1 MIISQIF
8 LYFTIFILFQTEGL
22 LLAVSI
28 FGSFIQHQLF
38 SQEKLFTLSN
48 PSIEFPCDNPKKA
61 DTIPNRLLKLLE
73 EKLNEDPEKDILD
86 KNILYCVMSFRPL
99 DIDLAIKVLCQVLAK
114 FVEETTD
121 LEKMYI
127 SVRCLSELMSP
138 REFLENMMDPQNGNL
153 VPKLSQWIG
162 DKWACQILA
171 VILAKAE
178 LDDQSLTN
186 NWIQRNLIGPLH
198 GQVLIEVLHKN
209 LSQADRDLRFWILTC
224 LTKMYPKIEVYQIMF
239 NAEATEITDD
249 RERVK
254 HLTNLS
260 WDSPCVQALHDQN
273 NQIKMSIFRFLLA
286 QFSINF
292 KRLWAPTL
300 KVIDSFVS
308 GWEDWNNIWITW

>member
-1 MIISQIF
+1 
-8 LYFTIFILFQTEGL
+8 
-22 LLAVSI
+22 
-28 FGSFIQHQLF
+28 
-38 SQEKLFTLSN
+38 
-48 PSIEFPCDNPKKA
+48 
-61 DTIPNRLLKLLE
+61 
-73 EKLNEDPEKDILD
+73 
-86 KNILYCVMSFRPL
+86 
-99 DIDLAIKVLCQVLAK
+99 
-114 FVEETTD
+114 
-121 LEKMYI
+121 MYI

-178 LDDQSLTN
+178 LDDHSSTN